1 MAGCVWCGSS
11 AVGSERTALLAD
23 PDRAA
28 ASGAAETPPTLA
40 PALAPGLAR
49 AVKED
54 ADGVGPLTLTQQ
66 GSRGALR
73 LPIKK
78 SNQVRPAGLADSA
91 SDPSLARGNSGGLVV
106 PAGQSSRPSG
116 LGTMLRRGT
125 TQLLSNMANLG
136 RQKEKRG
143 PPGPMRSPT
152 FVAMNA
158 KSAAKRQE
166 RNVKEGLSDAL
177 SRELIVLFEK
187 LDTSGDGVLSKSEA
201 MTYLVTLDESF
212 GALSKSAQH
221 DRLVEFID
229 SFPGPEHTAITL
241 AMWKHKA
248 RDNFALG
255 ESNCDA
261 EEWKAMQQ
269 SAIEYTRKLID
280 TFERRQHIE

>member
-1 MAGCVWCGSS
+1 V
-11 AVGSERTALLAD
+11 E
-23 PDRAA
+23 
-28 ASGAAETPPTLA
+28 
-40 PALAPGLAR
+40 
-49 AVKED
+49 ED
-54 ADGVGPLTLTQQ
+54 ADGVGPLTQNQQ

-73 LPIKK
+73 QPIKK
-78 SNQVRPAGLADSA
+78 SNQLRPAGLADSA
-91 SDPSLARGNSGGLVV
+91 SDPSLARGNSRGNSGGSVV
-106 PAGQSSRPSG
+106 PVGGYSRPGS

-158 KSAAKRQE
+158 KTAAKREE
-166 RNVKEGLSDAL
+166 RNIKEGLSDAL

-187 LDTSGDGVLSKSEA
+187 LDTTRDGVLSKSES

-212 GALSKSAQH
+212 GVLSKSAQH

-241 AMWKHKA
+241 AMWKNKA

-269 SAIEYTRKLID
+269 LAIEYTRKVID
-280 TFERRQHIE
+280 TFERRQHIA

>member
-1 MAGCVWCGSS
+1 MVGCVWCGSS
-11 AVGSERTALLAD
+11 AVGSERTAA
-23 PDRAA
+23 
-28 ASGAAETPPTLA
+28 TLA
-40 PALAPGLAR
+40 PAPAPALATAPGLAR
-49 AVKED
+49 TVEED

-66 GSRGALR
+66 GSKGALR
-73 LPIKK
+73 QPIKK

-106 PAGQSSRPSG
+106 PVGRISRAGG
-116 LGTMLRRGT
+116 AGNMLRRGT
-125 TQLLSNMANLG
+125 TLLLSSMANLG
-136 RQKEKRG
+136 RQKEKRV

-158 KSAAKRQE
+158 KTAAKRQE
-166 RNVKEGLSDAL
+166 RNIKEGLSDAL
-177 SRELIVLFEK
+177 TRELIVLFEK

-201 MTYLVTLDESF
+201 MAYLVTLDESF

-221 DRLVEFID
+221 DRLVEFIG

-241 AMWKHKA
+241 AMWKNKA

-269 SAIEYTRKLID
+269 SAMEYTRKLID
-280 TFERRQHIE
+280 TFERRQHIA